1 MPIGNKKD
9 SFEAEFE
16 AMVFE
21 VNFTIYHKFLNL
33 VIESDCKHLCRY
45 LWGLDPI
52 PLDQRQQFLRLRLDE
67 LSAYSIFTS
76 SEGCN
81 SVADNLA
88 TTVTCSSVIRG
99 NKMRTTRFCARQ
111 EEKGKSYY
119 TVNRKFHM
127 DCSSSTS
134 TNADSFPRPINRRQ
148 NRGQSV
154 TTQRKAFHEDETHN
168 PTQRVQNARIGDDN
182 VMAAKIQV
190 LEGQQANMK
199 MMIVCLGTV
208 LLCLL
213 CFSVLK

>member
-1 MPIGNKKD
+1 MILIIGAKLQIIIMEMAQQIQDRATFVKGVPVVEPRND
-9 SFEAEFE
+9 YFWLNQPDLILFL
-16 AMVFE
+16 MH
-21 VNFTIYHKFLNL
+21 FTLFQVPDAASGHRKIQ
-33 VIESDCKHLCRY
+33 ESVGDDILSG
-45 LWGLDPI
+45 GLGAV
-52 PLDQRQQFLRLRLDE
+52 R
-67 LSAYSIFTS
+67 
-76 SEGCN
+76 
-81 SVADNLA
+81 
-88 TTVTCSSVIRG
+88 
-99 NKMRTTRFCARQ
+99 
-111 EEKGKSYY
+111 
-119 TVNRKFHM
+119 FHM
-127 DCSSSTS
+127 ECSSSTS